1 MFVNIYTYKSL
12 NKLITMKIFLDFFM
26 FFCPCLK
33 VYFTFPLP
41 KIIQGSFNKRFQYGT
56 FLEGNRQL
64 FPEKYF

>member
-1 MFVNIYTYKSL
+1 
-12 NKLITMKIFLDFFM
+12 MKIFLDFM

-33 VYFTFPLP
+33 VYFTFLFLFPRLS
-41 KIIQGSFNKRFQYGT
+41 KAVSINVFNNGK